1 MTDSPR
7 RVAGTVRS
15 CPGSSRRSSS
25 RSTPLLPR
33 RVEAY
38 ARDLGSFVEWADR
51 AGLDGPGAV
60 ERTTLRRYLAYLA
73 TRRYAP
79 RTIARRASALRRYFA
94 WLVRTARLTVDPAA
108 GLHVPKGDVRLPRV
122 LRGDELKVLLDEP
135 PAVDRR

>member
-7 RVAGTVRS
+7 RVAGTVRVMAWELEAFEQS
-15 CPGSSRRSSS
+15 LNSVAPANR
-25 RSTPLLPR
+25 
-33 RVEAY
+33 EAY

-60 ERTTLRRYLAYLA
+60 ERTTLRRYLAYSS

-94 WLVRTARLTVDPAA
+94 WLVRTGRLTVDPAA
-108 GLHVPKGDVRLPRV
+108 GLHAPKGESRLPRV

-135 PAVDRR
+135 PAVGRR